1 MPRRRLSLFFLLCA
15 LGLPARTQ
23 ETPDAPAA
31 VAPAPAETAPAAVET
46 ASAPAAQDQPASST
60 DKPKDVGKPK
70 DDWRDTT
77 GYRYP
82 SLASTVAAA
91 QNMGYA
97 MTLREYC
104 ADTKVPADFVRER
117 LARFSRITG
126 REESCQSLL
135 DY

>member
-1 MPRRRLSLFFLLCA
+1 
-15 LGLPARTQ
+15 
-23 ETPDAPAA
+23 
-31 VAPAPAETAPAAVET
+31 VAPPPTVEGSSVPA
-46 ASAPAAQDQPASST
+46 
-60 DKPKDVGKPK
+60 KDEPGKPRE
-70 DDWRDTT
+70 DWRDTT

-91 QNMGYA
+91 QNMAYA

-104 ADTKVPADFVRER
+104 ADTKVPSAFVRER

-126 REESCQSLL
+126 REENCQSLL